1 LLAGSPRDFDAML
14 AHVLT
19 KHSIEWKGAFSQGVK
34 GGEAKLCWSYQAA
47 LGTSTTGDGGV
58 IGGDD
63 DDDDDDLPK
72 RKRSRIVVAGG
83 KVSSPYPCTD
93 LCSIQQ

>member
-1 LLAGSPRDFDAML
+1 ML

-63 DDDDDDLPK
+63 DDDDDDDLPK